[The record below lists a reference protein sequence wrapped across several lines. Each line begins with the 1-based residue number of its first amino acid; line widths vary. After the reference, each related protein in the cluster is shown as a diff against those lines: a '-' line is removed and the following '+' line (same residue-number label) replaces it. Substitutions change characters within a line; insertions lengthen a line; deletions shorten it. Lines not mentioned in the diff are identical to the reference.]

1 MSGDKMLRSKR
12 GQYNKITIHDRK
24 DLLNLVCN
32 HNLSIRQAAMRI
44 GMKYS
49 TAKSIIHLYKT
60 HGRIERLQDLIPL
73 YVRPLTDDQ
82 IMDD

>member
-1 MSGDKMLRSKR
+1 MHRSKR
-12 GQYNKITIHDRK
+12 GQYNKITINDRK
-24 DLLNLVCN
+24 DLLNLVCH
-32 HNLSIRQAAMRI
+32 HNLSIRQAAIRI

-73 YVRPLTDDQ
+73 YVRPLTDD
-82 IMDD
+82 